1 MRLCSALDNFNFGV
15 NLYYTLTDYDYIFE
29 LALLYNKE
37 QLRVSYVAPTCE
49 FSTIDKYEYY
59 TKAKEIFLPFVEKA
73 KSNGIRLH
81 LDCNHIP
88 RCYFNEEELSL
99 IDTIVDGF
107 HTYCEPVIDVTPDFR
122 ATACFGAYE
131 LFDLDR
137 FENIQE
143 VERYLRFKKLYPLTQ
158 SNSSGTCSTCT
169 KFDNLS
175 CQGGCL
181 AFSNK

>member
-1 MRLCSALDNFNFGV
+1 M
-15 NLYYTLTDYDYIFE
+15 
-29 LALLYNKE
+29 
-37 QLRVSYVAPTCE
+37 
-49 FSTIDKYEYY
+49 
-59 TKAKEIFLPFVEKA
+59 
-73 KSNGIRLH
+73 
-81 LDCNHIP
+81 
-88 RCYFNEEELSL
+88 
-99 IDTIVDGF
+99 IDTVVDGF
-107 HTYCEPVIDVTPDFR
+107 HTYCEPVVDITPDFR

-143 VERYLRFKKLYPLTQ
+143 VKRYLRFKKLYPLTQ
-158 SNSSGTCSTCT
+158 ENSSGTCSTCS